1 MDSPATDPASE
12 ARQFALDTAQVAR
25 DNKAE
30 NVVVLDL
37 RGLSSVA
44 DYFVLATGGSDRQ
57 MRAVLARIE
66 ELARGRGRRPYRT
79 ADSGGAAWM
88 LADYVDVVV
97 HVFDRQHRSYYDLD
111 GLWGDA
117 PRVE

>member
-1 MDSPATDPASE
+1 MDSPATFPAAE
-12 ARQFALDTAQVAR
+12 ARQFALDAAQVAR
-25 DNKAE
+25 DNKCE

-44 DYFVLATGGSDRQ
+44 DFFVLATGASDRQ
-57 MRAVLARIE
+57 MRAVLARVE

-79 ADSGGAAWM
+79 ADSGGSAWM
-88 LADYVDVVV
+88 LVDYVDVVV
-97 HVFDRQHRSYYDLD
+97 HVFDAPHRGYYDLD

-117 PRVE
+117 PRVA